1 MHPLD
6 PRATPQDITDVA
18 WCIQNGT
25 DEYSGVLRVLHQY
38 ILNTATGA
46 STFQQPKA
54 DALAAALFAFSDD
67 LPDFEITISILFH
80 LIDRQLSPSRP
91 AQKSGGIPWPAVL
104 AGIKLASA
112 LTRLH

>member
-25 DEYSGVLRVLHQY
+25 DEYSAILRVLHQY
-38 ILNTATGA
+38 MLNTATGA
-46 STFQQPKA
+46 STFQQTKA
-54 DALAAALFAFSDD
+54 NALAAALAAFSDD

-80 LIDRQLSPSRP
+80 LIDQQLSPSRP
-91 AQKSGGIPWPAVL
+91 AQKSGGVPWPAVL
-104 AGIKLASA
+104 AGIKIASA
-112 LTRLH
+112 ITRLH